1 MSEKKKNNKM
11 SALIGSLT
19 QKVSPEVEESEARVI
34 IQTSKNEAR
43 QKKSI
48 LSASIRK
55 DLFEKAKALSIK
67 YSISTSAIIE
77 DALTLYLDEFEQE
90 YGVIEVGKIKKNN
103 LPKIKGKPSEK

>member
-19 QKVSPEVEESEARVI
+19 QKVSPEAEESEARVT
-34 IQTSKNEAR
+34 QTSKNEER

-77 DALTLYLDEFEQE
+77 DALTLYLDEFEHE
-90 YGVIEVGKIKKNN
+90 YGIIEVGKIKKNI

>member
-19 QKVSPEVEESEARVI
+19 QKVSPEVEESEARV